1 METVKYKS
9 GFLKKR
15 LAFVMAEWKEEM
27 TDRSKVIFG
36 NQISDKAYKKAL
48 KSKKKFIKK
57 YGDDSN
63 TDYKIRVTDNE
74 VIGPLLG
81 VKNIDVTAKIPE
93 NEGEMDEEKG
103 IIVGNIRMGFGHYRI
118 SMAMAS
124 YAKHLGYIPY
134 WMDLNSFKETT
145 CTKVIGAQN
154 DLYSLGSRLSKNPI
168 FNKLVWEPTNYE
180 GFRALTYNS
189 SDQKNAELMAPVF
202 RNVPKDIPVIATHV
216 WPAQAAIHAGM
227 KYVVNAIPDN
237 WPMALHLSE
246 GSVHTIQCKNAYMG
260 YRILNG
266 MNRNSVCKHMPKGSL
281 VYTGHY
287 IDYELVSNIESDC
300 AARVARKKNKKPMRF
315 LLTIGGA
322 GAQKEIFAEII
333 KHLIPYIKKGRAALY
348 VNVGDYRNVWEELLK
363 EIPGMKELS
372 TQHMDDWN
380 DTLSFTEKALDP
392 DTEVTGIH
400 GFYHADIF
408 KAVYATNLLMRSC
421 DVLVT
426 KPSELAF
433 YPVPKLFIKR
443 VGKHEMW
450 GAIHSAEIGDGTLE
464 CRDIPHTIQML
475 EQFLRTDLLEEMCES
490 IIENNK
496 AGIYDGAKKVVELA
510 VAMKKKNQ

>member
-1 METVKYKS
+1 
-9 GFLKKR
+9 
-15 LAFVMAEWKEEM
+15 MA
-27 TDRSKVIFG
+27 DRSKVIFG
-36 NQISDKAYKKAL
+36 NIISDKDYKKAV
-48 KSKKKFIKK
+48 KSKRKYQKK
-57 YGDDSN
+57 YGDDSS
-63 TDYKIRVTDNE
+63 TDYKVTITDNE
-74 VIGPLLG
+74 VIGPVLG
-81 VKNIDVTAKIPE
+81 VKNVVVSGKASTSE
-93 NEGEMDEEKG
+93 EMDTQKG

-118 SMAMAS
+118 SMAIAS
-124 YAKHLGYIPY
+124 YAHHLGYTPY
-134 WMDLNSFKETT
+134 WMDLNSYKETT

-168 FNKLVWEPTNYE
+168 FNKFVWEPMNYE
-180 GFRALTYNS
+180 GFRALSYNS
-189 SDQKNAELMAPVF
+189 SDQKNAELMAPVYK
-202 RNVPKDIPVIATHV
+202 NVPKDIPVIATHV

-246 GSVHTIQCKNAYMG
+246 GSVHTIQCRNAYMG

-266 MNRNSVCKHMPKGSL
+266 MNKDKVCKPMPKNSL

-287 IDYELVSNIESDC
+287 IDYELVSNIDKDC
-300 AARVARKKNKKPMRF
+300 DARIKRRADKKPMRF

-333 KHLIPYIKKGRAALY
+333 AHLYPLIKENKAALY
-348 VNVGDYRNVWEELLK
+348 VNVGDYRNVWDELLN
-363 EIPGMKELS
+363 EMPGIKKMATE
-372 TQHMDDWN
+372 HMDNWE
-380 DTLSFTEKALDP
+380 DTLKFAEDALD
-392 DTEVTGIH
+392 EKNEITGIH

-475 EQFLRTDLLEEMCES
+475 DQFAETDLLDEMCEN
-490 IIENNK
+490 IKENNK
-496 AGIYDGAKKVVELA
+496 TGIYDGAKKVIEIAAGL
-510 VAMKKKNQ
+510 KGGNK